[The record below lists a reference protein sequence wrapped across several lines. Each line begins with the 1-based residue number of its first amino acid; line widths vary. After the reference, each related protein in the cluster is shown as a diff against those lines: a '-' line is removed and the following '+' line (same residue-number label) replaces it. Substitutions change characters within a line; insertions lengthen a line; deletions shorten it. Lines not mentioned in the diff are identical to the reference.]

1 MKGLDREEVLQVLRK
16 ELPSLREKY
25 GVERIAIYGSFAEG
39 DQTKRSDVDI
49 LVQLVNPLGLKFVEL
64 AYHLEKVLGRK
75 VDLATFET
83 LHRSLENPRYKHIA
97 LDIQRTLSYV

>member
-1 MKGLDREEVLQVLRK
+1 MRGHDREVLQILRK
-16 ELPSLREKY
+16 ELPYLREKY
-25 GVERIAIYGSFAEG
+25 GVEKLAIYGSFAKG
-39 DQTKRSDVDI
+39 AQTKKSDVDI

-83 LHRSLENPRYKHIA
+83 LHRSLENPRYRHIA